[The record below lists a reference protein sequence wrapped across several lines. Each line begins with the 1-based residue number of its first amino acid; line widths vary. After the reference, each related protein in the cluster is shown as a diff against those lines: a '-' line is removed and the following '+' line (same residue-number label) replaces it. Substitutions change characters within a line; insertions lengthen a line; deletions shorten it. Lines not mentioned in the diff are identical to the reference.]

1 MKFHEAI
8 AALKKGKAHK
18 FTGVGESANNSLYI
32 YTMIQ
37 NEEKEI
43 KVYRTM
49 ILPGGKKETAE
60 HMDCQELLTVDF
72 LPVYFESDYRT
83 ALAYVSAH
91 ENVDFYFL
99 TVDDEHGIYIQGTFT
114 EIMEK
119 LLDIYREKPSEYARA
134 LMKSVWFSTDGNRK
148 TKKRKKK

>member
-8 AALKKGKAHK
+8 AALKKARPI
-18 FTGVGESANNSLYI
+18 NSPAWERARTAPCI

-60 HMDCQELLTVDF
+60 HIDYQELLTVDF

-119 LLDIYREKPSEYARA
+119 LLDIYRERSRA
-134 LMKSVWFSTDGNRK
+134 NMHER
-148 TKKRKKK
+148 